1 MRKTHGETLQM
12 KRWSG
17 IACGAV
23 LVCSAV
29 SGADEGFDPVAYVLP
44 LMGTDNSVK
53 LSSGNVYPAVARPW
67 GMNFWT
73 PQTGKIGDGWGYTYA
88 ANRIAGIKQTHQP
101 SPWINDYG
109 QFAVLPVVGKRVFHQ
124 DDRPSWFSHKAE
136 KSAPHYYGVY
146 LADYDTTVELTS
158 TERAAMF
165 RVTYP
170 KTDRAYFVVDAF
182 DKGSCVKII
191 PDQRKI
197 IGWATRNSGGVP
209 SNFKNYFVL
218 VFDQPF
224 ASVNVWR
231 DKELKEGTLELQ
243 DNHVGALVQFKSEA
257 RGSRVHV
264 RVASSFIS
272 AEQAELNLK
281 ELGNDTFDALREK
294 GRQVWNTALG
304 RIAVE
309 GGTLDQY
316 RVFYTCLYRS
326 LLFPRAF
333 YEINAAGQPV
343 HYSPN
348 SGEVNPGY
356 YFTDSGFW
364 DTFRSLFPFLNF
376 LYPSMNAKMTAGLE
390 KCYRESGWLPEWASP
405 GHRACMVGNNSAS
418 IMADAW
424 LSGARGGYDMATLYE
439 AVVHGAENAHPA
451 LDSVGRKGAK
461 EYLEL
466 GYVPRDIGINESA
479 ARTLEYAYDDWCI
492 WRLAVA
498 LKRPQEEIDRF
509 ARRCLNYRNL
519 FHPERKLMS
528 GRNKDGTFDKDFNP
542 FKWGGDF
549 TEGCSLHYTWSVF
562 HDVQGLIGLM
572 GGREAFVAKL
582 DEVFTLPPVFDESYY
597 RQVIHEIRE
606 MQIMNFGQYAHG
618 NQPIQHMIYLYA
630 YAGEP
635 WKTQRWVR
643 EVMDRLYVPAP
654 DGYCGDEDNGQT
666 SAWYVWS
673 ALGFYPVCPGSGE
686 YVLGAPLFKKATVT
700 FEDGRQLVINAPEN
714 SASNRYIAGMK
725 LKGKTYTKNAL
736 AADVLK
742 RGAKIDFAMTGE
754 PDVKR
759 GTAAG
764 DAPYSFSRK

>member
-1 MRKTHGETLQM
+1 MRD
-12 KRWSG
+12 KRVFG
-17 IACGAV
+17 MALAGLVGAAGLCGA
-23 LVCSAV
+23 
-29 SGADEGFDPVAYVLP
+29 EPPNDPASYVLP
-44 LMGTDNSVK
+44 LMGTDNTIK
-53 LSSGNVYPAVARPW
+53 LSSGNVYPAIARPW

-88 ANRIAGIKQTHQP
+88 ANKIAGIKQTHQP

-109 QFAVLPVVGKRVFHQ
+109 QFAVLPVAGKRVFHQ

-136 KSAPHYYGVY
+136 KALPYRYSVY
-146 LADYDTTVELTS
+146 LADYDTSVEVTP
-158 TERAAMF
+158 TERAALF

-170 KTDRAYFVVDAF
+170 KTDQAYVVVDAF
-182 DKGSCVKII
+182 DKGSYVKII
-191 PDQRKI
+191 PGQRKI
-197 IGWATRNSGGVP
+197 VGWSTRNSGGVP
-209 SNFKNYFVL
+209 PNFKNYFVL
-218 VFDQPF
+218 TFDQPF
-224 ASVNVWR
+224 VSTAVWM
-231 DKELKEGTLELQ
+231 DKTLKEGQLEIQ
-243 DNHVGALVQFKSEA
+243 DNHVGALVQFKAES
-257 RGSRVHV
+257 RGAQVHF

-272 AEQAELNLK
+272 AEQAEVNLK
-281 ELGNDTFDALREK
+281 ELGDDTFDALCEK
-294 GRQVWNTALG
+294 GRQAWNKELG

-333 YEINAAGQPV
+333 YEIDAAGKTL

-348 SGEVNPGY
+348 TGEVKPGY

-364 DTFRSLFPFLNF
+364 DTFRSLFPLLNF
-376 LYPSMNAKMTAGLE
+376 LRPSVNAQMTAGLE
-390 KCYRESGWLPEWASP
+390 NCYRESGWLPEWASP
-405 GHRACMVGNNSAS
+405 GHRGCMVGNNSAS
-418 IMADAW
+418 VVADAW
-424 LSGARGGYDMATLYE
+424 LSGARGGYDMAALYE
-439 AVVHGAENAHPA
+439 ALVHGAENAHPSIP
-451 LDSVGRKGAK
+451 SVGRLGAK

-479 ARTLEYAYDDWCI
+479 ARTLEYAYDDWCL
-492 WRLAVA
+492 WRLAVD
-498 LKRPQEEIDRF
+498 LGRPQAEIDRF
-509 ARRCLNYRNL
+509 AKRCQNYRNL
-519 FHPERKLMS
+519 FSPAQKLMS
-528 GRNKDGTFDKDFNP
+528 GRNKDGSFDKDFNP

-562 HDVQGLIGLM
+562 HDVQGLIDLM
-572 GGREAFVAKL
+572 GGRQAFTAKL

-606 MQIMNFGQYAHG
+606 MQIMKFGQYAHG

-643 EVMDRLYVPAP
+643 EAMDRLYTPSP

-700 FEDGRQLVINAPEN
+700 FENGKRLVIDAPEN
-714 SASNRYIAGMK
+714 GPANRYVAAVK
-725 LKGKTYTKNAL
+725 VKGKVYTKNCL
-736 AADVLK
+736 SADALK
-742 RGAKIDFAMTGE
+742 RGGVIEFSMSAS
-754 PDVKR
+754 PNVKR
-759 GTAAG
+759 GIAPV